1 MTYYVLLCRDK
12 PDSLQTRLDTRPDHL
27 NYLKALDEKGILK
40 IAGPMM
46 GADDKPC
53 GSLIIVQTDDLA
65 AAQAIAADDP
75 YAKAG
80 LFADVEIKP
89 YNWVMNAPEGS

>member
-1 MTYYVLLCRDK
+1 MTYYALICRDK
-12 PDSLQTRLDTRPDHL
+12 PDLLQVRLDTRADHL
-27 NYLKALDEKGILK
+27 EFLKGLDEKGILK

-53 GSLIIVQTDDLA
+53 GSLIIMQADDLA
-65 AAQAIAADDP
+65 TIEAIAADDP

-80 LFADVEIKP
+80 LFAEVEIKP
-89 YNWVMNAPEGS
+89 YNWVFNAPEG